1 MLGDILEE
9 IAMTTVLGDEV
20 AVVAFFD
27 DSLEPEYAGMIQFFE
42 DLYFIFKH
50 FEARRGVLADID
62 NFKRILRVI
71 FDAMASIDV
80 TCITRSYL
88 IFFTI
93 DVVAY
98 FFYIFCQK
106 VGLFDDLQVV
116 SRPNFSQLPRI
127 FFLERLGGRDLL
139 L

>member
-1 MLGDILEE
+1 
-9 IAMTTVLGDEV
+9 MTAVLGDEV

-27 DSLEPEYAGMIQFFE
+27 DSLEPEYVGMVQFFE
-42 DLYFIFKH
+42 DLYLILKH
-50 FEARRGVLADID
+50 FEARRGVLAHID

-71 FDAMASIDV
+71 FDAVASVDV

-98 FFYIFCQK
+98 FFGIICQK

-116 SRPNFSQLPRI
+116 SGSNFSQLPRI
-127 FFLERLGGRDLL
+127 FLFEGLGGRDLL